1 MITLMKNRLTI
12 FGLFIIAIVLILACI
27 GCQGEEATPPESVAT
42 PTQITAT
49 TPTPTLDSTPSPTVS
64 RTPSPTRPP
73 IDGSLPC
80 IEYFSIR
87 IPPHQ
92 EDFLRWTPNGAQ
104 LVLSSGDNLK
114 IVAVDASSQRTLAD
128 ANPLR
133 GRFLYSFYA
142 HVSHDGSH
150 IVYSTCQYRSESIK
164 DPYNYWGGQKQYNYE
179 LAVINA
185 DGTIQGRLTDNEFLD
200 HYPVWSPD
208 GKRIAFLRST
218 ESDGFYNSSS
228 TSLFTMNADGA
239 EESLVTDGRI
249 ALYPPVWSPDGQRLA
264 FIANEGENLPFT
276 KVLHTVSVDGTELT
290 RVGET
295 TTLGS
300 WTADSQEVTYAVM
313 EDQEAVIFSVKP
325 DGTDKRELWRSGPD
339 EEVEVEEG
347 TPVIQV
353 YWSPGGSELMFIY
366 DWLYVIEKG
375 GEEPQRVVEVN
386 EYLAP
391 LAAWS
396 PDGSKIAIYYP
407 EGDLFTVTRD
417 GSDQRN
423 LGRATK
429 NGNFILHR
437 PPPTP
442 PPVDIGACS
451 NGVVVPQPEANSGLV
466 RDCEVLLDMRNTLVG
481 HGPIVINW
489 NEETP
494 LSEWAGIVIDGSP
507 PRIHELEGRPGGLKG
522 SIPPQIG
529 LLTELRRIEIRGGG
543 SGVDA
548 NELQGPLPKE
558 LSNLTNLAE
567 LILWGNDLM
576 DPIPPELGKLK
587 NLTRLWLS
595 GNNLSGSIPPEL
607 AEMESLKSL
616 DLALNNLTGNIPV
629 ELAQLDTLSSLGL
642 GGNELI
648 GSIPP
653 ELAELVRLRTLYLN
667 DNNLSGEIPA
677 ELAQLEDMNNLKLEG
692 NDLSGCMAEEFPEL
706 WVEASGLPRCD
717 SGSKPK
723 QEATATP

>member
-1 MITLMKNRLTI
+1 M
-12 FGLFIIAIVLILACI
+12 
-27 GCQGEEATPPESVAT
+27 
-42 PTQITAT
+42 
-49 TPTPTLDSTPSPTVS
+49 
-64 RTPSPTRPP
+64 
-73 IDGSLPC
+73 
-80 IEYFSIR
+80 
-87 IPPHQ
+87 
-92 EDFLRWTPNGAQ
+92 
-104 LVLSSGDNLK
+104 
-114 IVAVDASSQRTLAD
+114 AD
-128 ANPLR
+128 ANPLP

-164 DPYNYWGGQKQYNYE
+164 DPYNYWGEQKQHNYE

-264 FIANEGENLPFT
+264 FIANEEERLPYT

-290 RVGET
+290 RIGGT

-300 WTADSQEVTYAVM
+300 WTADSEEVTYAVM
-313 EDQEAVIFSVKP
+313 EDQEAVIYSAKP
-325 DGTDKRELWRSGPD
+325 DGTDKRELWRSGQD
-339 EEVEVEEG
+339 EEVEVEDG

-353 YWSPGGSELMFIY
+353 SWSPDGSELMFIY

-375 GEEPQRVVEVN
+375 GEEPQRVVEVH

-417 GSDQRN
+417 GSDQRT

-451 NGVVVPQPEANSGLV
+451 AGVVVPQPEANPELV
-466 RDCEVLLDMRNTLVG
+466 QDCEVLLGMRNTLVR
-481 HGPIVINW
+481 HGPLIINW

-494 LSEWAGIVIDGSP
+494 LSEWAGVVIAGSP
-507 PRIHELEGRPGGLKG
+507 PRVHELELWRGGLKG
-522 SIPPQIG
+522 SLPPEIG
-529 LLTELRRIEIRGGG
+529 QLTELRVIDIRGG

-558 LSNLTNLAE
+558 LGDLTNLDRLVIGRHA
-567 LILWGNDLM
+567 LSG
-576 DPIPPELGKLK
+576 PIPPELGKLK
-587 NLTRLWLS
+587 NLTWLNLY
-595 GNNLSGSIPPEL
+595 GNHLSGSIPPEL
-607 AEMESLKSL
+607 AQMESLKGL
-616 DLALNNLTGNIPV
+616 FLTLNNLRGNIPV
-629 ELAQLDTLSSLGL
+629 ELGQLQELNYLRLD
-642 GGNELI
+642 GNEFS
-648 GSIPP
+648 GSIPV

-667 DNNLSGEIPA
+667 DNNLGGEIPV
-677 ELAQLEDMNNLKLEG
+677 ELAQMQSLDDLKLEG
-692 NDLSGCMAEEFPEL
+692 NDFSGCIAKEFTEL
-706 WVEASGLPRCD
+706 WLQASWLPRCE
-717 SGSKPK
+717 P
-723 QEATATP
+723 EATPTPQATPTP